1 MVGIGSLRRGRS
13 GEMKLSLLL
22 ILTALS
28 LFAEP
33 ATLMH
38 IADGDTMTYKT
49 ASGEKVTCR
58 VAYIDTPEMFATA
71 KLAKDAQK
79 AGISPEQIQKAG
91 WAASDY
97 AKNVLGPVGRKHNVV
112 TFEKDKYGRSL
123 CEIYD
128 EQNVLYSAKIVL
140 DGYAV
145 VLIWLQYLVQTIHK
159 IPKVFKQPLISHQAT
174 T

>member
-1 MVGIGSLRRGRS
+1 
-13 GEMKLSLLL
+13 MKPHLLL
-22 ILTALS
+22 LLTALS

-33 ATLMH
+33 ATLIH

-58 VAYIDTPEMFATA
+58 VAYIDTPEKFATA

-97 AKNVLGPVGRKHNVV
+97 AKKVLGPVGRKHEIRI
-112 TFEKDKYGRSL
+112 FEKDKYGRSL

-128 EQNVLYSAKIVL
+128 ETAMLYNAKVVA

-145 VLIWLQYLVQTIHK
+145 VYQHGKYIKDSRTKNSLLELQQKAK
-159 IPKVFKQPLISHQAT
+159 IQGKGLWGSDRKVMEGME
-174 T
+174 